1 MDGTELV
8 EQVETAFTVEDRER
22 IREMHA
28 ALTELQAIVSNMLPA
43 LASNPLI
50 GRMLGL

>member
-1 MDGTELV
+1 MESV
-8 EQVETAFTVEDRER
+8 EVAERVEWTVEDRRKLE
-22 IREMHA
+22 EMHA
-28 ALTELQAIVSNMLPA
+28 ALTELQTIVTNMLPA